1 MAGKVMQVE
10 LVAADRLVWSGE
22 ATMVIARTTE
32 GDVGILP
39 DHAPMLSLMV
49 DGVVDVTTSDGET
62 WVAAVDTG
70 FLSVASNRISILSEH
85 AQMSHDVD
93 LESARADLERARAAG
108 EADDEAQQQAARAWA
123 EARIRAA
130 EQSTT

>member
-49 DGVVDVTTSDGET
+49 DGVVDVTTTEGET
-62 WVAAVDTG
+62 WVAAVDAG
-70 FLSVASNRISILSEH
+70 FLSVAANRISILSEH
-85 AQMSHDVD
+85 AQMSHDIN
-93 LESARADLERARAAG
+93 LETARADLERARAAG
-108 EADDEAQQQAARAWA
+108 EADDEAEAAAARAWA

-130 EQSTT
+130 EQSRT